1 MEEGNLSPRR
11 AYEGQVYLDDLHG
24 GRGAA
29 SPMMG
34 SASSSV
40 IQERHGDNSPRG
52 PGQQNIRTDANVTPL
67 KLRKKGEKKSSVE
80 ETSTSNN
87 ISHQVAEPDADPK
100 TTTTTSSDDSKN
112 DASEG
117 QQPN

>member
-24 GRGAA
+24 SRGAA

-80 ETSTSNN
+80 RVEEEQRASLL
-87 ISHQVAEPDADPK
+87 VALR
-100 TTTTTSSDDSKN
+100 
-112 DASEG
+112 
-117 QQPN
+117 QLR